1 MSDLCSATETLKI
14 LMARSQ
20 DFHEWLPKMEATL
33 VAYSCED
40 TFRRFQSSYYA
51 EHGEHLCYTI
61 SDWLALDI
69 KDKQELVGQ
78 KVMLIKPRSEL
89 VGIGGKLLFNVKR
102 FYSQR
107 GEEFFTLKDALGLSD
122 KPYIPSHS
130 Y

>member
-1 MSDLCSATETLKI
+1 MSDLCSATEALKI

-20 DFHEWLPKMEATL
+20 DFYEWLPKMDVTL

-40 TFRRFQSSYYA
+40 TFQRFQASFYA
-51 EHGEHLCYTI
+51 EHGDHCCYTI
-61 SDWLALDI
+61 SDWLSLDVEA
-69 KDKQELVGQ
+69 KAELIGQ

-89 VGIGGKLLFNVKR
+89 IGIAGSLLFNSKR

-107 GEEFFTLKDALGLSD
+107 GDEFFTLKDVLGLTGQ
-122 KPYIPSHS
+122 PYIPSHS

>member
-1 MSDLCSATETLKI
+1 MSDLCSATEALKI

-20 DFHEWLPKMEATL
+20 DFYEWLPKMEATL

-40 TFRRFQSSYYA
+40 TFQRFQASYYA
-51 EHGEHLCYTI
+51 EHGEHFCYTI

-69 KDKQELVGQ
+69 EAKQELVGQ
-78 KVMLIKPRSEL
+78 KVMLIKPRSES
-89 VGIGGKLLFNVKR
+89 VGIAGSLLFNSKR

-107 GEEFFTLKDALGLSD
+107 GEEFFTLKDVLGLSGT
-122 KPYIPSHS
+122 PYVPSHS